1 MEKDY
6 VERKRARRERGRKRD
21 WERERETMEKERG
34 RERLGEGERDY
45 GERERR
51 RDREY
56 GEREILREGERGDGG
71 ERERERE
78 VGRSYQNSAI
88 RGLFPS
94 HGLLATYGSPTS
106 HLSEMRKI
114 QSRRTL
120 FPTSWTEYETT
131 FSFLQL
137 IAEKVERNK
146 GNQIFELMTGKEMK
160 AL

>member
-71 ERERERE
+71 ERERERGRE
-78 VGRSYQNSAI
+78 VLPEFRHSWIVSLPWPPCDLWICNFSPLRNEKNSVKKNPISY
-88 RGLFPS
+88 
-94 HGLLATYGSPTS
+94 
-106 HLSEMRKI
+106 
-114 QSRRTL
+114 
-120 FPTSWTEYETT
+120 
-131 FSFLQL
+131 FLNR
-137 IAEKVERNK
+137 I
-146 GNQIFELMTGKEMK
+146 
-160 AL
+160 